1 MIRDNAHSLGDDS
14 SGLPVVTPRMQ
25 QKPRQ
30 LSVVCPCYNEAEGLA
45 AFHRA
50 IRRVMAVLD
59 QPFEVVFVNDG
70 SQDLTLAL
78 MKDLRDRH
86 PNTTIVDLSRNFGK
100 EIALT
105 AGLDAAKGDAIVVID
120 ADLQDPPAVIGAL
133 IDGWREGYDV
143 VYAKRRVR
151 EGDSWLKKTTAG
163 VFYKLMAKAGS
174 VPLPEN
180 VGDFRL
186 MSRKAVDAVCQ
197 IRERHRFMKGVFA
210 WVGFPSK
217 EVLYDRAPRNAGD
230 TKWSYWKLWNLSI
243 EGITSSTL
251 APLKISTY
259 LGFLTAG
266 VAFLAGVFF
275 IVKTLVFGD
284 TVPGF
289 PTLIVVVLFLGGVQ
303 LSVLGVIGEY
313 LGRVFNETKDR
324 PLYFANSVLEA
335 KSLELPKEKVP
346 DTDDQIRIA

>member
-1 MIRDNAHSLGDDS
+1 MIMDKVNSERETEFDMAT
-14 SGLPVVTPRMQ
+14 VTRRAIS
-25 QKPRQ
+25 KPAL
-30 LSVVCPCYNEAEGLA
+30 LSVVCPCYNEADGLIE
-45 AFHRA
+45 FHRA
-50 IRRVMAVLD
+50 IRRVMKSLD
-59 QPFEVVFVNDG
+59 QPFEIVFVNDG
-70 SQDLTLAL
+70 SRDLTLTL
-78 MKDLRDRH
+78 LHDLRTRH

-120 ADLQDPPAVIGAL
+120 ADLQDPPDVIGAL
-133 IDGWREGYDV
+133 IDGWSQGYDV

-151 EGDSWLKKTTAG
+151 EGDGWLKRFTAG
-163 VFYKLMAKAGS
+163 AFYKLMSKAGS

-186 MSRKAVDAVCQ
+186 LSRKAVDAVCK

-217 EVLYDRAPRNAGD
+217 EVLYDRAPRHIGE

-266 VAFLAGVFF
+266 FAFIAGAFF
-275 IVKTLVFGD
+275 VLKTLVFGEQ
-284 TVPGF
+284 VQGF
-289 PTLIVVVLFLGGVQ
+289 PTLVTVVLFLGGVQ
-303 LSVLGVIGEY
+303 LAVLGVIGEY

-324 PLYFANSVLEA
+324 PLYFVNDIHHSQNRETAIPSEDA
-335 KSLELPKEKVP
+335 K
-346 DTDDQIRIA
+346 IRIA